1 MNIKDFFFPPHCIVC
16 NEVMNS
22 ALKRIRKTGG
32 DALCPTCRAKWEE
45 AKLSECKY
53 CRLPMIDCKCTPLF
67 MRRKF
72 NNLLIKLCAY
82 GSDQDFIS
90 NKVIYTLKRD
100 ADERAEFFVACQLA
114 PAVKKYA
121 SVYMGKNAVI
131 TNVPRREAGIVK
143 YGYDHSE
150 ILAKNLS
157 SLCGFKYEPILQRT
171 NDGTEQKQLTE
182 SQRWE
187 NVRDAFELNKGYDDL
202 SDKCV
207 IIVDDVVT
215 TGASMNAC
223 IEKLKNAGVR
233 AYLPV
238 CIAQT
243 TKTVDYSKSM

>member
-1 MNIKDFFFPPHCIVC
+1 MNLKDFFFPPHCIVC
-16 NEVMNS
+16 NEVMDS
-22 ALKRIRKTGG
+22 APKRIRRSGG
-32 DALCPTCRAKWEE
+32 DALCSNCRAKWEE
-45 AKLSECKY
+45 EKLKECKY
-53 CRLPMIDCKCTPLF
+53 CRLPMMDCKCTPLF

-82 GSDQDFIS
+82 ENRPDSAS
-90 NKVIYTLKRD
+90 NRIIFTLKRS
-100 ADERAEFFVACQLA
+100 ADGRAERFVACQLA

-121 SVYMGKNAVI
+121 SIYMGKNTVI
-131 TNVPRREAGIVK
+131 TNVPRRDGGIIK

-157 SLCGFKYEPILQRT
+157 LLCGFKYEPILKRI

-182 SQRWE
+182 AQRWE
-187 NVRDAFELNKGYDDL
+187 NVKDAFEVSKKYSNLK
-202 SDKCV
+202 DKCV

-223 IEKLKNAGVR
+223 IEKLKEAEVR

-243 TKTVDYSKSM
+243 TKTVDYSKFK